1 MFNGTINVTTAGK
14 RHFGAVLGSQDFK
27 TAYCKDKVEIWAK
40 ELNVLSMFI
49 VLQPHAAFSAFSK
62 GFKSKFTYF
71 FRTIPEIGDMLA
83 PIECVLHNK
92 LIPAFFGSESP
103 LEIKKRQTI
112 GLPISTGDLGFG
124 ALKEE
129 ARFQNENSKIF
140 SKTHKQAILDQ
151 LPDTTLEYSDGR
163 KQIATRKRE
172 REKELEEAVSQS
184 LTTEEKRKWKQNTD
198 KGASTWLTAL
208 PLKSQG

>member
-1 MFNGTINVTTAGK
+1 M
-14 RHFGAVLGSQDFK
+14 
-27 TAYCKDKVEIWAK
+27 
-40 ELNVLSMFI
+40 NVLSGFA
-49 VLQPHAAFSAFSK
+49 VSQPHAAFSAFSK

-71 FRTIPEIGDMLA
+71 FRTIPEIAGMLE
-83 PIECVLHNK
+83 PIECVLENK
-92 LIPAFFGSESP
+92 LITALFGSESP
-103 LEIKKRQTI
+103 LENKKRQII
-112 GLPISTGDLGFG
+112 GLPVSKGGLGFG

-140 SKTHKQAILDQ
+140 SKAIIDQ
-151 LPDTTLEYSDGR
+151 LSDTTLEYSGGR

-184 LTTEEKRKWKQNTD
+184 FTTEEKRKWKQNTD

-208 PLKSQG
+208 PLKSQGMNLSKTEFGDSLR